1 MVSSRFLKTLAG
13 LSLAVGSAWYRKGER
28 RPGGLWEKGEK
39 GKSGC
44 LGAKGKREA
53 RRPACAF
60 KLLEG
65 RGVPEARPTGGPPS
79 RIRNPRAAE
88 AVKQARTGQQCRCQT
103 PVVSV

>member
-44 LGAKGKREA
+44 LGAKGKRGSPKTCV
-53 RRPACAF
+53 RF
-60 KLLEG
+60 
-65 RGVPEARPTGGPPS
+65 
-79 RIRNPRAAE
+79 
-88 AVKQARTGQQCRCQT
+88 
-103 PVVSV
+103 